1 MAGNRLFTVFF
12 LTSFIKSTEDK
23 QWKAE
28 ITENKAASFKEV
40 FLKNGSEKLNDITA
54 SKDEVKMSD
63 YNKMTANQIRILQGM
78 DKVYDKLIE
87 FKKKMNSEL
96 VVLKDN
102 KIIRIK
108 P

>member
-1 MAGNRLFTVFF
+1 METH
-12 LTSFIKSTEDK
+12 
-23 QWKAE
+23 
-28 ITENKAASFKEV
+28 
-40 FLKNGSEKLNDITA
+40 
-54 SKDEVKMSD
+54 
-63 YNKMTANQIRILQGM
+63 KMTPNQTKILEGM

-102 KIIRIK
+102 EITRVK